1 MNKIILK
8 KTTNAIFL
16 AVVLIAGTFA
26 AISPTF
32 IIGVNAQSESF
43 NYGYNSYEQ
52 ESYGKDKDKSKDS
65 NSVSIKKLK
74 CNNIN
79 VNINGFNGV
88 EVGTL
93 PTALTGLAT
102 DEAQASDEGEVGAS
116 SSGSGGSDGRPS
128 SAQASDKWCINH
140 NEFVVIDRGGG
151 TTPEPET
158 CEECFEAFS
167 ISRPD

>member
-1 MNKIILK
+1 MHKSIL
-8 KTTNAIFL
+8 TIGLLASSLVMLTVMPFL
-16 AVVLIAGTFA
+16 NNNSF
-26 AISPTF
+26 SPTEAKAVLEYGMDNYKKYKDNSNVEE
-32 IIGVNAQSESF
+32 IIEC
-43 NYGYNSYEQ
+43 
-52 ESYGKDKDKSKDS
+52 S
-65 NSVSIKKLK
+65 NT
-74 CNNIN
+74 N
-79 VNINGFNGV
+79 VNNNGFNGV
-88 EVGTL
+88 
-93 PTALTGLAT
+93 
-102 DEAQASDEGEVGAS
+102 QASDEGEVGAS